1 MFGFILGV
9 IVCAIVIVVVLK
21 REALAPIAAQL
32 VVDAKEAIAK
42 LRAGK

>member
-1 MFGFILGV
+1 MFGFILGA
-9 IVCAIVIVVVLK
+9 IVCAVVIAVVLN
-21 REALAPIAAQL
+21 LDTLTPIAKQL